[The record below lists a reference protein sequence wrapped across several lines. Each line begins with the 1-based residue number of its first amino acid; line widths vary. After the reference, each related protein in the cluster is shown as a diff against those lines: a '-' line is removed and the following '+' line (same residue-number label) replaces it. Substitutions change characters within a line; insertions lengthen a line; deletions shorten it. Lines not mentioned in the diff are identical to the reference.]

1 MSLRRS
7 ALAGAA
13 AATAWGLQEPLDT
26 RVFRSDYSD
35 VAMLG
40 KLVTRRRGWR
50 PAGLALHAA
59 NGAAFGLALEAG
71 SRVTGLSPRK
81 LAIPAAL
88 AEHALLYPLSALS
101 DRYHPARGGA
111 GCGADLTQSARVRAG
126 HLAPPAVRRSARAL
140 GVDPRAPRRRPEECR
155 ARDTRNVA
163 RANDAEPAP
172 S

>member
-40 KLVTRRRGWR
+40 KLVTRGRGWR

-59 NGAAFGLALEAG
+59 NGAAFGLALEVG

-101 DRYHPARGGA
+101 DRYHPARGEPGVVPISRSRRAFALATWRHLLFGA
-111 GCGADLTQSARVRAG
+111 LLARWA
-126 HLAPPAVRRSARAL
+126 
-140 GVDPRAPRRRPEECR
+140 
-155 ARDTRNVA
+155 
-163 RANDAEPAP
+163 
-172 S
+172 